1 MNKNM
6 VGFYCLLYLGVQE
19 TIFLEGGEFM
29 PSQANYQK
37 VEMLREKI
45 RGAQAVFV
53 CEYRGLTVEKI
64 TKLRAQIRGAGG
76 EMTVAKNTLMSIAL
90 KEEGFPVPEGL
101 MSGPNGFT
109 AVHGDPAAVAKVLKD
124 FAKEKGNEALIIKGG
139 ILGDKILDDKQLLA
153 LADLPSREVLLA
165 QVVGTM
171 AAPIRGLVTVLSG
184 PARGLV
190 TCLSQIK
197 DQKEK
202 AA

>member
-1 MNKNM
+1 
-6 VGFYCLLYLGVQE
+6 
-19 TIFLEGGEFM
+19 M

-45 RGAQAVFV
+45 AGAQAVFV

-64 TKLRAQIRGAGG
+64 TKLRAQIRDAGG
-76 EMTVAKNTLMSIAL
+76 EMTVAKNTLMKIAL
-90 KEEGFPVPEGL
+90 KEEGFPIPEDL

-109 AVHGDPAAVAKVLKD
+109 AVHGDPVAVAKVLKD
-124 FAKEKGNEALIIKGG
+124 FAKEKGNEALVIKGG
-139 ILGDKILDDKQLLA
+139 ILGDKVLEKEQLLA
-153 LADLPSREVLLA
+153 LADLPPKEVLLA

-171 AAPIRGLVTVLSG
+171 AAPIQGLVTVLSG

-197 DQKEK
+197 DQKE